1 MTDRVEREV
10 KLHAAASL
18 VLPDLGAD
26 GDFVVEPLA
35 PRLLD
40 ATYYDS
46 ADLQLLGRGITV
58 RRRTGEGTRWTVKFP
73 TEELAAAGGLSRREV
88 DLATEELDPPTG
100 VVDLVGSSL
109 DGAELV
115 PVARLV
121 SRRAR
126 QRVAGRDGRLVAEI
140 DDDRV
145 TVFAPGAEVEV
156 GGFREIEVEFG
167 ADADDSAVVAV
178 VDRLLAAGSARAG
191 ATSKVGRALDLL
203 GHRR

>member
-1 MTDRVEREV
+1 VTDRVEREV
-10 KLHAAASL
+10 KLDAGARY

-26 GDFVVEPLA
+26 GELVVEPLA

-46 ADLQLLGRGITV
+46 ADLRLLGQGITV

-88 DLATEELDPPTG
+88 DLATDALDPPAG
-100 VVDLVGSSL
+100 VVDLVSSSL
-109 DGAELV
+109 EGAELV
-115 PVARLV
+115 AVARLV

-126 QRVAGRDGRLVAEI
+126 FRLAARDGRPVAEI

-145 TVFAPGAEVEV
+145 TVFAPGAEVEA
-156 GGFREIEVEFG
+156 GEFREIEVEFG

-178 VDRLLAAGSARAG
+178 VDRLLVTGAARAG